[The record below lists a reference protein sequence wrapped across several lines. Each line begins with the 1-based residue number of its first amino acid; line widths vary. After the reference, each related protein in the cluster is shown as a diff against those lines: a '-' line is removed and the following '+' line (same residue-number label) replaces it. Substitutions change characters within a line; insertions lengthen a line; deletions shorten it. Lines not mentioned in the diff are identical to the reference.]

1 MKQKELFNLPNLL
14 SLSRIFFGIAFL
26 VLFFIIISDINQLQR
41 NLILQIIALV
51 IFLLA
56 IISDGLDGYYA
67 RKLNIVTDIG
77 KHLDPLTDSIFF
89 MIVFATFT
97 IIKLMNPV
105 YLFIIVIRELS
116 MHLIIRPLVKSKGS
130 SLPASIYG
138 KLKMFAQCIFSMII
152 LIMIIASQIMQLYHI
167 NTVLID
173 KITRITSLI
182 LFSII
187 VFLSVMSMIIY
198 LVNLKKILKTA
209 NTSK

>member
-1 MKQKELFNLPNLL
+1 
-14 SLSRIFFGIAFL
+14 
-26 VLFFIIISDINQLQR
+26 
-41 NLILQIIALV
+41 
-51 IFLLA
+51 
-56 IISDGLDGYYA
+56 
-67 RKLNIVTDIG
+67 
-77 KHLDPLTDSIFF
+77 
-89 MIVFATFT
+89 
-97 IIKLMNPV
+97 
-105 YLFIIVIRELS
+105 